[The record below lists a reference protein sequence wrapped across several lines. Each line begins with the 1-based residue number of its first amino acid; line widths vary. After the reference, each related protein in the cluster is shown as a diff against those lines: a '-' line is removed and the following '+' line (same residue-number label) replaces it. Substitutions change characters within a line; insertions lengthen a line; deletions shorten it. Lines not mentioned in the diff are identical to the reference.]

1 MSTLSSS
8 LTAKGF
14 ALIASI
20 TGALVAPAFADD
32 ANISAV
38 LREIGKSAS
47 QGAQTQGPNA
57 LSAET
62 ARAERPSLY
71 RGQRPAQ
78 DTRRVLRTP
87 EVSPPF
93 DFERTGHN

>member
-8 LTAKGF
+8 LTAKKF

-32 ANISAV
+32 ANRSAV

-47 QGAQTQGPNA
+47 QGAQTPGPNA
-57 LSAET
+57 LSVET
-62 ARAERPSLY
+62 ARAQHPSLY

-87 EVSPPF
+87 EVNPPF
-93 DFERTGHN
+93 DFERLGHN